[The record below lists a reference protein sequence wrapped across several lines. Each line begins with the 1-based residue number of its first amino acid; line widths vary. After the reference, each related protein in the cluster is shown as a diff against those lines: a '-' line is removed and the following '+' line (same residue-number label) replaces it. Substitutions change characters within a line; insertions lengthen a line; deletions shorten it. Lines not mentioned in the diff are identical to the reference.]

1 MKLLIKYKSLYFL
14 LLFFIVFFSC
24 SDDDNQSIFD
34 QSPSDRVAERITE
47 LQNLLLSQ
55 PNGFRAVY
63 FPKDDERGGFT
74 IYMKFDVDGTV
85 RQTSDF
91 DDDST
96 LQNSS
101 YEVRLGTT
109 TELVFTTRNHIT
121 KATDPTAVTEV
132 INGFP
137 TGLGFFGTSV
147 FQYFSND
154 NGVIT
159 FRDIR
164 NSATGL
170 MVLYPTNFTDFDTE
184 SVASVEATYA
194 SRQDFNEVDCAT
206 ASVFDSLVLEV
217 PDGGGTKNY
226 FLDFNLNT
234 IFFEG
239 ETINTEEVP
248 APIDFGA
255 VFTLVDGQQVI
266 SISPALEVEGNSFE
280 DFILDSGSATARY
293 VATVN
298 GATATISQKA
308 LSEPTGED
316 IANLPGSVFF
326 YDTADGTNPL
336 LSPCFQELVIGQ
348 INTNL
353 DTRFGSGVFSFAFYA
368 LFLDLDGNCSNLA
381 IWVQNAAGDTFR
393 ANYCLVADIEDNK
406 ISFDYLGPYSGPNDA
421 FLEAELTPMIDFF
434 GGPQG
439 LLYTNEGTFNGSNA
453 SYSNA
458 AGAFTSL
465 DNKSLRAYGLFF

>member
-1 MKLLIKYKSLYFL
+1 MKLLIKYKHLYFL
-14 LLFFIVFFSC
+14 SLFFIVLFSC
-24 SDDDNQSIFD
+24 SDDDGTSVFD
-34 QSPSDRVAERITE
+34 QSPSERVAERITE
-47 LQNLLLSQ
+47 LRNLLVSQ
-55 PNGFRAVY
+55 PNGYRAVY

-74 IYMKFDVDGTV
+74 IYMKFDADGTV

-121 KATDPTAVTEV
+121 KATDPNAVTEV

-159 FRDIR
+159 FRDVR
-164 NSATGL
+164 NSDTAL

-184 SVASVEATYA
+184 SVESVEATYA
-194 SRQDFNEVDCAT
+194 IRQAFNEVDCAT

-217 PDGGGTKNY
+217 PDGDGTKNY
-226 FLDFNLNT
+226 FLNFDFNT

-266 SISPALEVEGNSFE
+266 SISPALEAGGNSFE
-280 DFILDSGSATARY
+280 DFILDSGSATTQY

-316 IANLPGSVFF
+316 ILDLPGTIYF
-326 YDTADGTNPL
+326 YDTADGTNAL

-353 DTRFGSGVFSFAFYA
+353 DSRFGPGALSFAYYA
-368 LFLDLDGNCSNLA
+368 LFLDLTGNCSNLA
-381 IWVQNAAGDTFR
+381 IWVQNAAGSTFR
-393 ANYCLVADIEDNK
+393 ANYCLVADIADNK

-421 FLEAELTPMIDFF
+421 FLEAELKPMIDFF
-434 GGPQG
+434 SGPQG
-439 LLYTNEGTFNGSNA
+439 LLYTNEGTFDGSIN

-465 DNKSLRAYGLFF
+465 DNKALRAYGLFF

>member
-1 MKLLIKYKSLYFL
+1 MKLIINYKYLYFL
-14 LLFFIVFFSC
+14 SLFFIVLFSC
-24 SDDDNQSIFD
+24 SNDDSLSVFD
-34 QSPSDRVAERITE
+34 ESPSQRVDDRITE
-47 LQNLLLSQ
+47 LQELLLSQ

-74 IYMKFDVDGTV
+74 IYMKFSDDGTV

-91 DDDST
+91 DAEST
-96 LQNSS
+96 LQDSS
-101 YEVRLGTT
+101 YDVRLGTT

-154 NGVIT
+154 DGVIT

-164 NSATGL
+164 NSETAL

-194 SRQDFNEVDCAT
+194 SRIGFNEVDCAT

-217 PDGGGTKNY
+217 PDGDGTKNY
-226 FLDFNLNT
+226 FLDFNSTT
-234 IFFEG
+234 IFFNG

-266 SISPALEVEGNSFE
+266 SISPALEIEGNSFK
-280 DFILDSGSATARY
+280 DFVLDSGSATAQY
-293 VATVN
+293 VATAN
-298 GATATISQKA
+298 GATATISKKA

-316 IANLPGSVFF
+316 VLNMPGTIYF

-336 LSPCFQELVIGQ
+336 LSPCFQELVIDQ

-353 DTRFGSGVFSFAFYA
+353 DARFGPGVFSFAFYA
-368 LFLDLDGNCSNLA
+368 LFLDFSGSCSNLA
-381 IWVQNAAGDTFR
+381 IWVQNAAGSTFR
-393 ANYCLVADIEDNK
+393 ANYCLVANVEDNK
-406 ISFDYLGPYSGPNDA
+406 IFFNYLGPYSGANDA
-421 FLEAELTPMIDFF
+421 FLEADLTPMIDFF
-434 GGPQG
+434 GGSQG
-439 LLYTNEGTFNGSNA
+439 MLYTNEGTFDGSINR
-453 SYSNA
+453 YSNA

>member
-1 MKLLIKYKSLYFL
+1 MKLLIKYKHLYFL
-14 LLFFIVFFSC
+14 SLFFIVLFSC
-24 SDDDNQSIFD
+24 SDDDNQSVFD
-34 QSPSDRVAERITE
+34 QSPSERVAERITE

-74 IYMKFDVDGTV
+74 IFMQFNADGTV

-91 DDDST
+91 DDDSS

-101 YEVRLGTT
+101 YDVRLGTT

-164 NSATGL
+164 NSETGL

-194 SRQDFNEVDCAT
+194 SRQAFNGVDCAT
-206 ASVFDSLVLEV
+206 ASVYDSLVLEV
-217 PDGGGTKNY
+217 PDGDGTKDY

-266 SISPALEVEGNSFE
+266 SISPALEVGGNSFE
-280 DFILDSGSATARY
+280 DFIFDSGSAQY
-293 VATVN
+293 LATVN

-316 IANLPGSVFF
+316 ILDLPSTIYF
-326 YDTADGTNPL
+326 YDTADGTNTL

-348 INTNL
+348 INANL
-353 DTRFGSGVFSFAFYA
+353 DNRFGPGVFSFAFYA
-368 LFLDLDGNCSNLA
+368 LFLDFDGNCSNLA
-381 IWVQNAAGDTFR
+381 IWVQNTAGSTFR
-393 ANYCLVADIEDNK
+393 ANYCVVADIQDNTL
-406 ISFDYLGPYSGPNDA
+406 FTEYLGPFSGPNDA

-434 GGPQG
+434 SGPQG
-439 LLYTNEGTFNGSNA
+439 LLYTNEGTFDGSIN

>member
-1 MKLLIKYKSLYFL
+1 MKLLIKYKHLYFL
-14 LLFFIVFFSC
+14 SLFFIVLFSC
-24 SDDDNQSIFD
+24 SDDDNQSVFN
-34 QSPSDRVAERITE
+34 QSPSERVAERISE

-55 PNGFRAVY
+55 PNGYRAVY

-74 IYMKFDVDGTV
+74 IYMKFNADGTV

-101 YEVRLGTT
+101 YDVRLGTT

-154 NGVIT
+154 DGVIT
-159 FRDIR
+159 FRDVR
-164 NSATGL
+164 NRDTGL

-194 SRQDFNEVDCAT
+194 SRQAFNEVDCT
-206 ASVFDSLVLEV
+206 IASVFDSLVLEV

-266 SISPALEVEGNSFE
+266 TISPALEVEGNSFK
-280 DFILDSGSATARY
+280 DFILDSGSATTQY
-293 VATVN
+293 VASVN

-316 IANLPGSVFF
+316 ILDLPGATYF

-336 LSPCFQELVIGQ
+336 LSPCFQQLVIDQ
-348 INTNL
+348 INANL
-353 DTRFGSGVFSFAFYA
+353 DDGFGPGVFRFSFYA
-368 LFLDLDGNCSNLA
+368 VFLNFDIGCTNLA
-381 IWVQNAAGDTFR
+381 IWVQNAAGDNFR
-393 ANYCLVADIEDNK
+393 ANYCLFANIDENTLF
-406 ISFDYLGPYSGPNDA
+406 FDYAGPFSGPNDA
-421 FLEAELTPMIDFF
+421 FLEPFLQPIIDFHS
-434 GGPQG
+434 GDKG
-439 LLYTNEGTFNGSNA
+439 LLYTNEGSFDGSIN
-453 SYSNA
+453 SYSNP

-465 DNKSLRAYGLFF
+465 DNPSLRSYGLFF